1 MNNRGY
7 GKTIQNLRKRIKVR
21 FVNNAK
27 VYTKSTSKRRFFS
40 QKIFNKHFVDIHEI
54 KLVLALHK
62 PIYTGFSMLDLSQL
76 LMYKFHYNYIKR
88 KFSVKLSFTD
98 KDSLVYEIK
107 TSDVYEDFY
116 EDKNLFDFSDYQQN
130 TKFFDPVNKNAIG
143 KMKQEFKGNTT
154 SEFAR

>member
-76 LMYKFHYNYIKR
+76 LMYKFHYN
-88 KFSVKLSFTD
+88 
-98 KDSLVYEIK
+98 EIK

-143 KMKQEFKGNTT
+143 KMKQEFKGNIT